1 MKSLKKLVRAISP
14 FHTRKRQE
22 NNNYDNSNINDQ
34 LQSRNSDG
42 FDLRGV
48 DVHRVLHVFFNKYN
62 PNEIWRIDEMY
73 ENSLFLLF
81 LFLFTFSLWLCRLKL
96 YPGDESE
103 LLTELYEKHEV
114 SRVDMQWCI
123 NESRYNIDDTND
135 DIQYNNGILDAEDP
149 DCEEHL
155 AGYLRIHLLSK

>member
-22 NNNYDNSNINDQ
+22 INNNNNNDNDT
-34 LQSRNSDG
+34 RNSDG

-73 ENSLFLLF
+73 KMILYFFFFFFTCLNMFLLV
-81 LFLFTFSLWLCRLKL
+81 
-96 YPGDESE
+96 P
-103 LLTELYEKHEV
+103 
-114 SRVDMQWCI
+114 Q
-123 NESRYNIDDTND
+123 
-135 DIQYNNGILDAEDP
+135 A
-149 DCEEHL
+149 
-155 AGYLRIHLLSK
+155 